1 MTIEAPLPTRP
12 TSIRLSTSRLHDRAD
27 RLAPKPIL
35 SEGAPRLAMSLLV
48 GDSVRPTRAQAR
60 AFARFANTC
69 DPVADDLVA
78 AMRRDRTRIRA
89 QFEQALE
96 HGIETVDDPAPEVQA
111 FIDALDD
118 VPFWVDYDKL
128 DLAAQAIARM
138 PVSTLLAF
146 TTAIA
151 FPASYVSPRVN
162 DVLLRGGDLAKRAAA
177 RIVETVSW
185 SMDCTAPGGMERFGE
200 GTKNTA
206 RVRVVHAYI
215 RAGIDRVDDW
225 NTDTHGR
232 PVNQLH
238 YCVTMIPIA
247 GVALAVMAAGH
258 WYSRRER
265 DAIVHLYRYVA
276 HTMGVTA
283 ELQVTSLDE
292 LLRLIWLAVW
302 SEVDPDD
309 SSRALTDA
317 ALKAV
322 PRIYGVDGPGP
333 ANRIK
338 SWAYYHFHADLA
350 RLSLGSGYSDAVGIP
365 RLSPMAALYPLWFAR
380 NLVRD
385 RLSVAVPGGAA
396 RAARRG
402 HRERMR
408 AVGEVKQRLDV
419 RPYERDG
426 AVHTVGERDRELR
439 AGRTR

>member
-1 MTIEAPLPTRP
+1 MTIDAP
-12 TSIRLSTSRLHDRAD
+12 STAHLHDRTD
-27 RLAPKPIL
+27 RLEPKPIL
-35 SEGAPRLAMSLLV
+35 REGGPRLAMSLLA

-60 AFARFANTC
+60 AFAKFAHTC

-78 AMRRDRTRIRA
+78 AMRRDRLRVRT

-96 HGIETVDDPAPEVQA
+96 HGIETVDDPAPEVAA
-111 FIDALDD
+111 FIATLDD

-128 DLAAQAIARM
+128 DLAARAIARM
-138 PVSTLLAF
+138 PMSTLMAF

-151 FPASYVSPRVN
+151 FPATYVSPRVN
-162 DVLLRGGDLAKRAAA
+162 DVLLRGGDLAKRAAG

-185 SMDCTAPGGMERFGE
+185 SMDCTAPGGMERFGA

-225 NTDTHGR
+225 NIDTHGR

-265 DAIVHLYRYVA
+265 DAIVHLYRYIA

-283 ELQVTSLDE
+283 DLQVTSLDE

-309 SSRALTDA
+309 SSAALTEA

-322 PRIYGVDGPGP
+322 PRIYGVDGPGV
-333 ANRIK
+333 ANRIR

-350 RLSLGSGYSDAVGIP
+350 RLSLGSGYADAVGVP
-365 RLSPMAALYPLWFAR
+365 RLSPMAALYPVWFAR

-385 RLSVAVPGGAA
+385 RLSVLVPGGAG

-402 HRERMR
+402 HAERMR
-408 AVGEVKQRLDV
+408 EIAEVKRRLEV
-419 RPYERDG
+419 RPYERDE
-426 AVHTVGERDRELR
+426 AVQSIRERDRELR
-439 AGRTR
+439 ARSA

>member
-1 MTIEAPLPTRP
+1 MTIDAP
-12 TSIRLSTSRLHDRAD
+12 STAHLHDRTD

-35 SEGAPRLAMSLLV
+35 REGGPRLAMSLLA

-60 AFARFANTC
+60 AFAKFAHTC

-78 AMRRDRTRIRA
+78 AMRRDRLRIRT

-96 HGIETVDDPAPEVQA
+96 HGIETVDDPAPEVAA
-111 FIDALDD
+111 FIATLDD

-128 DLAAQAIARM
+128 DLAARAIARM
-138 PVSTLLAF
+138 PMSTLMAF

-162 DVLLRGGDLAKRAAA
+162 DVLLRGGDLAKRAAG

-185 SMDCTAPGGMERFGE
+185 SMDCTAPGGMERFGA

-309 SSRALTDA
+309 SSAALTEA

-322 PRIYGVDGPGP
+322 PRIYGVDGPG
-333 ANRIK
+333 AVNRIR
-338 SWAYYHFHADLA
+338 SWAHYHFHADLA
-350 RLSLGSGYSDAVGIP
+350 RLSLGSGYADAVGVP
-365 RLSPMAALYPLWFAR
+365 RLSPMAALYPVWFAR
-380 NLVRD
+380 NLLRD
-385 RLSVAVPGGAA
+385 RLSILVPGGAG

-402 HRERMR
+402 HAERMQEI
-408 AVGEVKQRLDV
+408 AEVKRRLEV

-426 AVHTVGERDRELR
+426 AVQSIRERDRELR
-439 AGRTR
+439 ARSA

>member
-1 MTIEAPLPTRP
+1 MP
-12 TSIRLSTSRLHDRAD
+12 IRTQSTARLHDRAD
-27 RLAPKPIL
+27 RPEPEPIL
-35 SEGAPRLAMSLLV
+35 RQGAPRLAVSLLA
-48 GDSVRPTRAQAR
+48 GDSVRPTRAQTQS
-60 AFARFANTC
+60 FAKFAQSC

-78 AMRRDRTRIRA
+78 AMRRGDRRRIRV

-96 HGIETVDDPAPEVQA
+96 HGIETVDDPAPELEA
-111 FIDALDD
+111 FIAALDD

-128 DLAAQAIARM
+128 DVAAQAIARL
-138 PVSTLLAF
+138 PLSTLMAF
-146 TTAIA
+146 TAAIA

-162 DVLLRGGDLAKRAAA
+162 DVLLRGGDLSKRAAG
-177 RIVETVSW
+177 RVVETVSW

-206 RVRVVHAYI
+206 RVRLVHGYI
-215 RAGIDRVDDW
+215 RAGIGSVDDW
-225 NTDTHGR
+225 DTDTHGR

-283 ELQVTSLDE
+283 DLQVSSLDD

-309 SSRALTDA
+309 SSRLLTTAVLD
-317 ALKAV
+317 AV
-322 PRIYGVDGPGP
+322 PRMYGLDGRGV
-333 ANRIK
+333 RGRLRR
-338 SWAYYHFHADLA
+338 WGCYRFHADLA
-350 RLSLGSGYSDAVGIP
+350 RLALGTDYADRVGIP
-365 RLSPMAALYPLWFAR
+365 RLSPVAAVFPFWFAR
-380 NLVRD
+380 NLVKD
-385 RLSVAVPGGAA
+385 RLQVLLPGGRA

-402 HRERMR
+402 HVARTRGIAR
-408 AVGEVKQRLDV
+408 IKQHLDV
-419 RPYERDG
+419 RPYERDE
-426 AVHTVGERDRELR
+426 AVRSVRERDRELR
-439 AGRTR
+439 AQAAPV